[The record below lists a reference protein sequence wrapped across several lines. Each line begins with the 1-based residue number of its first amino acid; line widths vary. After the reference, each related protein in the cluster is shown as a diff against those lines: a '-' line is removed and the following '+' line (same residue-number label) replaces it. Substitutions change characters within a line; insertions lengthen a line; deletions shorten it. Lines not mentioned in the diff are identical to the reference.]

1 MTTIS
6 AFVDQRP
13 SKRTNNELLEI
24 FADYKAQYGD
34 LGIMFLSL
42 HIENKD
48 RIEALEERL
57 AKLEA
62 KRR

>member
-6 AFVDQRP
+6 AFVEQP

-24 FADYKAQYGD
+24 FADYKRQYGD
-34 LGIMFLSL
+34 LGLMFMAL
-42 HIENKD
+42 HIENED
-48 RIEALEERL
+48 RIAALEERL
-57 AKLEA
+57 AKLEQ

>member
-6 AFVDQRP
+6 AFVERP
-13 SKRTNNELLEI
+13 SKRTNDELLEI
-24 FADYKAQYGD
+24 FADYKRRYGD
-34 LGIMFLSL
+34 LGIMFMAL

-48 RIEALEERL
+48 RIAALEERL

-62 KRR
+62 KRK